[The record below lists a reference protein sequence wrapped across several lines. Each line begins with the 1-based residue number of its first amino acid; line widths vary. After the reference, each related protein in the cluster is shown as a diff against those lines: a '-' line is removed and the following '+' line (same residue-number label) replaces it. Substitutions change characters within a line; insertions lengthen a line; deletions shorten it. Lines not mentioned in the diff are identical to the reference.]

1 MREYERLAAAH
12 KQRQQA
18 QSTVPKGGASTAPPS
33 IEQGKK
39 GTFEYTQTRMNT
51 RAATDYVQHYYAT
64 TYSTRTNTEPVVCSR
79 CQVTA
84 FVPSEGTNFCCQRCS
99 EVTEDSSLGLQM

>member
-18 QSTVPKGGASTAPPS
+18 QSTVPKGGASKTPPS

-64 TYSTRTNTEPVVCSR
+64 TYSTRTDTEPVVCSR

-84 FVPSEGTNFCCQRCS
+84 FVPSEGTSFCCQRCS
-99 EVTEDSSLGLQM
+99 EVTEDSSLSLQM